1 MKKALKSALAVVL
14 ALTMIM
20 SCSFA
25 ATASAAGAN
34 TATTSVSVSDIPQI
48 IAGVVKAG
56 IEVAK
61 KAYEYYEKYVPD
73 SIKDI
78 NSTVAEDTVGAV
90 KNLVKIEPLKV
101 SIGGKEYDVSTPW
114 GLIMALAKMETEQEK
129 TCILMTYLDCIFTK
143 IISFIADM
151 LPLPSGLAK
160 LEDYKPESEN
170 FYKGS
175 KEFVSEASKD
185 AKWQLGYS
193 QASLVPD
200 DVLNGHYYLAG
211 YLLQNF
217 PSNTV

>member
-48 IAGVVKAG
+48 IADVVKVG

-129 TCILMTYLDCIFTK
+129 T
-143 IISFIADM
+143 
-151 LPLPSGLAK
+151 
-160 LEDYKPESEN
+160 
-170 FYKGS
+170 
-175 KEFVSEASKD
+175 
-185 AKWQLGYS
+185 
-193 QASLVPD
+193 
-200 DVLNGHYYLAG
+200 
-211 YLLQNF
+211 
-217 PSNTV
+217 